1 LLATPWLSVC
11 CAFALN
17 GCSQSKM
24 AKEMNSPKERK
35 SAGQTAPEAGS
46 AAACQKATFAA
57 GCFWGV
63 EAAFRQTKGV
73 LSTSV
78 GYTGGH
84 FENPTYRDVC
94 SDTTGHAEAVEVIYD
109 PTQVSYEQLL
119 ELFWK
124 IHDPTTPN
132 RQGPDIG
139 SQYRSAIFCH
149 SESQLKQAKAS
160 KQKLESSGR
169 FARPLVTQI
178 SPASVFYCA
187 EEYHQR
193 YLEKHGRASCH
204 LP

>member
-1 LLATPWLSVC
+1 
-11 CAFALN
+11 
-17 GCSQSKM
+17 
-24 AKEMNSPKERK
+24 MNSPNEQK
-35 SAGQTAPEAGS
+35 SAAETTQHGGS
-46 AAACQKATFAA
+46 AAHYEKATFAA

-73 LSTSV
+73 ASTSV

-109 PTQVSYEQLL
+109 PTQLSYQQLL
-119 ELFWK
+119 EVFWK
-124 IHDPTTPN
+124 IHNPTTPN
-132 RQGPDIG
+132 RQGPDVG
-139 SQYRSAIFCH
+139 NQYRSAIFYH

-169 FARPLVTQI
+169 FAGSIVTQI
-178 SPASVFYCA
+178 SPASVFYRA